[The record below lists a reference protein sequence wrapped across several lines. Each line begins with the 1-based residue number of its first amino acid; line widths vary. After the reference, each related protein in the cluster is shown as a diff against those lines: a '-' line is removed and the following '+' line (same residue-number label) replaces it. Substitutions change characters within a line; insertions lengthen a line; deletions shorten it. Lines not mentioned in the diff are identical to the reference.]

1 MNFTQ
6 NFQHFDGCLS
16 VLGQVIS
23 EILALKVRILLA
35 RTAWTCVSKLRR
47 RCSWR
52 NLFRSWRNHF
62 TMFWHDM
69 LKKCLAKCAKTIVTK
84 FVDETFW
91 HTRRSPCVPKV
102 RRRIRDEVVFHDAF
116 GTDGVPYALSVSWTH
131 LWVTRR
137 HAICLIW
144 KLYYNDAKIYALN
157 FSKTWQTQN
166 IDFTICYPKGKLII
180 MI

>member
-1 MNFTQ
+1 MSFRWCFSWSLLNAFLILESVKRLFLVPYINSTQ
-6 NFQHFDGCLS
+6 NFQHFDGSLS
-16 VLGQVIS
+16 FLGQVIS

-102 RRRIRDEVVFHDAF
+102 RRRIRDEIFFHDSF
-116 GTDGVPYALSVSWTH
+116 GTDGVPYAHRWIE
-131 LWVTRR
+131 RG
-137 HAICLIW
+137 LIW
-144 KLYYNDAKIYALN
+144 VL
-157 FSKTWQTQN
+157 
-166 IDFTICYPKGKLII
+166 
-180 MI
+180 